1 MKNNITLFCIL
12 TSLIFLSINKI
23 EAKNT
28 NEELKSNHSFSTTI
42 LGLEYSYERIIAD
55 NWAIIG
61 RIGAVPVGFNYTHVG
76 LDVAANVGFGLSLES
91 RKYFKNATS
100 FVSFRMRANTVD
112 GIQLSFTPAY
122 GLRKSFGKLWFHELT
137 AGVKIGQ
144 TAESPIFIGPH
155 LQYRIGISF

>member
-1 MKNNITLFCIL
+1 MKKLLSITLLLI
-12 TSLIFLSINKI
+12 SIIFLNCGKI

-55 NWAIIG
+55 NWAFIG
-61 RIGAVPVGFNYTHVG
+61 RIGAVPVGFNYTDIG
-76 LDVAANVGFGLSLES
+76 LDVGANVGFGLSLES

-144 TAESPIFIGPH
+144 TAESPIFLGPH

>member
-1 MKNNITLFCIL
+1 MKYLLSTTLLLI
-12 TSLIFLSINKI
+12 SIIFLNSGKI

-61 RIGAVPVGFNYTHVG
+61 RIGAVPVGFNYTDTG

-144 TAESPIFIGPH
+144 TVESPIFIGPH

>member
-1 MKNNITLFCIL
+1 MKKLLSITLLLI
-12 TSLIFLSINKI
+12 SIIFLNSGNI

-28 NEELKSNHSFSTTI
+28 NKELKSNHSFSTTI

-76 LDVAANVGFGLSLES
+76 LDVGANVGFGLSLES

-122 GLRKSFGKLWFHELT
+122 GLRK
-137 AGVKIGQ
+137 
-144 TAESPIFIGPH
+144 
-155 LQYRIGISF
+155 